1 MAREFVSRYA
11 NPQEGDIYLYF
22 NDLEKRVREFN
33 NYARSK
39 GSDFRVR
46 LTGESEPY
54 AYYAQL
60 VLPSRETA
68 FFTILPH
75 LVWSTNKNNDL
86 PQSDVEEF
94 NKAALL
100 WNECFAESRWLDDKR
115 K

>member
-1 MAREFVSRYA
+1 MTREFVSRYA
-11 NPQEGDIYLYF
+11 NPQEGDVYLYF

-33 NYARSK
+33 NYARVK
-39 GSDFRVR
+39 GLDYRVR
-46 LTGESEPY
+46 LTGDSEEY

-68 FFTILPH
+68 FFSIYPH
-75 LVWSTNKNNDL
+75 LIWGTNKNEGL
-86 PQSDVEEF
+86 PQADEEEF
-94 NKAALL
+94 KKATLL

>member
-1 MAREFVSRYA
+1 MTREFVSRYA

-46 LTGESEPY
+46 LTGESELY
-54 AYYAQL
+54 AYYAQ
-60 VLPSRETA
+60 
-68 FFTILPH
+68 F
-75 LVWSTNKNNDL
+75 VWSCNKNKDL
-86 PQSDVEEF
+86 PQADEEEF

>member
-1 MAREFVSRYA
+1 MTREFVSRYA

-60 VLPSRETA
+60 VLPTKETIT
-68 FFTILPH
+68 FLIYPN
-75 LVWSTNKNNDL
+75 LVWGTSKEPSLSNTYEERFHQA
-86 PQSDVEEF
+86 QSI
-94 NKAALL
+94 
-100 WNECFAESRWLDDKR
+100 WLELFSNVS
-115 K
+115 

>member
-1 MAREFVSRYA
+1 MTREFVSRYA
-11 NPQEGDIYLYF
+11 NPQEGDVYLYF

-33 NYARSK
+33 NYARVK
-39 GSDFRVR
+39 GLDYRVR
-46 LTGESEPY
+46 LTGDSEEY

-68 FFTILPH
+68 FFSIYPH
-75 LVWSTNKNNDL
+75 LIWSTNTNKDL
-86 PQSDVEEF
+86 PQADEEEF

-100 WNECFAESRWLDDKR
+100 WNECFAESRWFDDKR